1 MKIESITTEQIVAW
15 LADKELAYGMRIG
28 CMASYNK
35 PFHAMSDSGCEF
47 GDTPEEAVRL
57 VNENKA
63 AKTADNIATL
73 RLQAEEIS
81 KRLAALEAKP

>member
-1 MKIESITTEQIVAW
+1 MKIEAITSEQIVAW

-28 CMASYNK
+28 CMPSYNK

-63 AKTADNIATL
+63 AKAADHIATL
-73 RLQAEEIS
+73 RLQAEELM
-81 KRLAALEAKP
+81 KRAALMEANL